1 MKALLGLGKLIAL
14 LFWLAVLANL
24 IQPFAHPFALLL
36 NAAGAL
42 ILLIHILEVL
52 ALRKRLQGRPHPGLD
67 RLQILLFGVFHF
79 ATLPQPAVDQPA
91 PAKVEGDTHA

>member
-24 IQPFAHPFALLL
+24 FLSFAHPFGTLL
-36 NAAGAL
+36 NVAGVL
-42 ILLIHILEVL
+42 ILLVHIIEVV
-52 ALRKRLQGRPHPGLD
+52 ALRKRLSGRPHPRMD

-79 ATLPQPAVDQPA
+79 ATLPQPAS
-91 PAKVEGDTHA
+91 AKVEGDTHA

>member
-24 IQPFAHPFALLL
+24 ILPFAHPFSTLLTT
-36 NAAGAL
+36 AGVL
-42 ILLIHILEVL
+42 ILLIHIIEIL
-52 ALRKRLQGRPHPGLD
+52 ALRNRLLGRPRPGMD

-79 ATLPQPAVDQPA
+79 ATLPQPAAEKPA
-91 PAKVEGDTHA
+91 TANVEGDTHA

>member
-1 MKALLGLGKLIAL
+1 MKALLGLGKVIAL

-24 IQPFAHPFALLL
+24 IQPFAHPFGTLL

-42 ILLIHILEVL
+42 VLLIHIIETLVL
-52 ALRKRLQGRPHPGLD
+52 RGRLRGRPRPGMD

-79 ATLPQPAVDQPA
+79 ATLPQPAAEQPA
-91 PAKVEGDTHA
+91 TAKVEGDTHA